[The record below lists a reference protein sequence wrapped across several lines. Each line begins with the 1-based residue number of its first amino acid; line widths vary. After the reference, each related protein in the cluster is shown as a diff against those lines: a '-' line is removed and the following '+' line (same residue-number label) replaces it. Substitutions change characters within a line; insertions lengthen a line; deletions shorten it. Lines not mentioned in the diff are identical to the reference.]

1 MQTWTPLGAGE
12 PTREAIAERADFIRE
27 LGHGHGAEP
36 LTFTLA
42 GGNTR
47 TGRVEAGAI
56 ETDGVRVDG
65 ELLEWTTIVN
75 VERAS
80 GAPTKTGD
88 ELEVWIGCLAAY
100 NAGRLHG
107 EWVDATDLDELAE
120 AQKRVLRTSP
130 APFADEPF
138 IADYNAFGSACV
150 SLLGEYPQLDDV
162 VKIATALEEHGDA
175 FRAWV
180 ELGVTTDV
188 DDLVDRFEQVYRGEW
203 ESRREFAQQTV
214 DDIGWGNVPA
224 QPLYLSEYP
233 SATSPRTVNVFEELA
248 SYLDWDAI
256 ARELFM
262 GSYSAV
268 EVDFKTYV
276 FEPDA

>member
-12 PTREAIAERADFIRE
+12 PTREAIAERAEFIRQ
-27 LGHGHGAEP
+27 LGHRHREP

-47 TGRVEAGAI
+47 SGRVQAI
-56 ETDGVRVDG
+56 ETNGVRVDD

-80 GAPTKTGD
+80 DEPTKTGD

-107 EWVDATDLDELAE
+107 EWVDATDLDTLAE

-130 APFADEPF
+130 VPYAEEPY
-138 IADYNAFGSACV
+138 IGDYNAFGSACV

-162 VKIATALEEHGDA
+162 VKIANALEEHGDA

-180 ELGVTTDV
+180 ELSDSTDA
-188 DDLVDRFEQVYRGEW
+188 DELVERFPEVYRGEW
-203 ESRREFAQQTV
+203 ESRREFAQETV
-214 DDIGWGNVPA
+214 NELGWANVPA
-224 QPLYLSEYP
+224 QPLTIEGTGRYP
-233 SATSPRTVNVFEELA
+233 APTINVIEELS

-268 EVDFKTYV
+268 EVDYKTYV
-276 FEPDA
+276 FEQDA

>member
-12 PTREAIAERADFIRE
+12 PTRDDAERAEIE
-27 LGHGHGAEP
+27 LGHGHREP

-47 TGRVEAGAI
+47 TGRVQAI
-56 ETDGVRVDG
+56 ETNGVRVDD

-80 GAPTKTGD
+80 DEPTKTGD

-107 EWVDATDLDELAE
+107 EWVDATDLDTLAE

-130 APFADEPF
+130 VPYAEEPY
-138 IADYNAFGSACV
+138 IGDYNAFGSACV

-162 VKIATALEEHGDA
+162 VKIANALEEHGDA

-180 ELGVTTDV
+180 ELSDSTDV
-188 DDLVDRFEQVYRGEW
+188 DELVERFPEVYRGEW

-224 QPLYLSEYP
+224 QPLTIEGTGRYP
-233 SATSPRTVNVFEELA
+233 APTVNVFEELA

-268 EVDFKTYV
+268 EVDYKTYV